1 MKILLVEDNI
11 SIKKG
16 LEFSFKENNY
26 EFDHTNNIEST
37 REYLNKKKPDL
48 IILDVTLPDGNG
60 FELYKDTIKEKQIP
74 AIFLT
79 AKDDEQDV
87 VEGLELGAE
96 DYITKPFSTKELL
109 IRVKK
114 ILLRNNKESE
124 ITIKDITFDL
134 ESMRITKKNKEIEM
148 TALELKILQYLIM
161 NKDKIVTRDA
171 LLDKIWEL
179 TGNDVDDH
187 TLTVYIKRIKD
198 KIGPDIIKTI
208 KGIGYRIDGK

>member
-1 MKILLVEDNI
+1 MKILLIEDNE

-16 LEFSFKENNY
+16 LKVSFEENNY
-26 EFDHTNNIEST
+26 EIDDTNNVESSIK
-37 REYLNKKKPDL
+37 YLNKNTPDL

-60 FELYKDTIKEKQIP
+60 FDLYKEIIKEKQIP
-74 AIFLT
+74 TIFLT
-79 AKDDEQDV
+79 AMDDENDV
-87 VEGLELGAE
+87 VKGLELGAE

-109 IRVKK
+109 TRVKK
-114 ILLRNNKESE
+114 ILLRTNKSNK

-134 ESMRITKKNKEIEM
+134 ENIKVTKNNKEIEL
-148 TALELKILQYLIM
+148 TALELKILQYLII
-161 NKDKIVTRDA
+161 NKEKTITRDT

-198 KIGPDIIKTI
+198 KLNSDIIKTI
-208 KGIGYRIDGK
+208 KGIGYKIDGK

>member
-11 SIKKG
+11 SIKNG

-26 EFDHTNNIEST
+26 EFEHTDNAET
-37 REYLNKKKPDL
+37 TKKYLKENTPDL

-74 AIFLT
+74 TIFLT
-79 AKDDEQDV
+79 AKDDEQDI
-87 VEGLELGAE
+87 VEGLELGE

-109 IRVKK
+109 TRVKK
-114 ILLRNNKESE
+114 ILLRTNKTNK
-124 ITIKDITFDL
+124 IKIKDITFDI
-134 ESMRITKKNKEIEM
+134 ESMKVTKNNKEIEL

-161 NKDKIVTRDA
+161 NKDKTVTRDA

-198 KIGPDIIKTI
+198 KLNSDIIKTI

>member
-1 MKILLVEDNI
+1 MKILLIEDNE

-16 LEFSFKENNY
+16 LKFSFEENNY
-26 EFDHTNNIEST
+26 EIDDTTNIEET
-37 REYLNKKKPDL
+37 KKYLNETNPDI
-48 IILDVTLPDGNG
+48 IILDITLPDGNG
-60 FELYKDTIKEKQIP
+60 FDLYKETIKEKQIP
-74 AIFLT
+74 TIFLT
-79 AKDDEQDV
+79 AMDDENDV
-87 VEGLELGAE
+87 VKGLELGAE

-109 IRVKK
+109 TRVKK
-114 ILLRNNKESE
+114 ILLRTNKSNKIE
-124 ITIKDITFDL
+124 IKDITFDI
-134 ESMRITKKNKEIEM
+134 ESMKVTKNNKEIEL

-161 NKDKIVTRDA
+161 NKDKTLTRDT

-198 KIGPDIIKTI
+198 KLNSDIIKTI

>member
-1 MKILLVEDNI
+1 MKILLVEDNE
-11 SIKKG
+11 SIRNG
-16 LEFSFKENNY
+16 LKFSFEENKYEFEHTDNLEKTRKYLKEN
-26 EFDHTNNIEST
+26 I
-37 REYLNKKKPDL
+37 PDL

-60 FELYKDTIKEKQIP
+60 FELYQETIQEKQIP
-74 AIFLT
+74 TIFLT

-87 VEGLELGAE
+87 VKGLELGAE
-96 DYITKPFSTKELL
+96 DYITKPFSTNELL

-114 ILLRNNKESE
+114 ILLRNNKNTK
-124 ITIKDITFDL
+124 ITIKNITFDL
-134 ESMRITKKNKEIEM
+134 ESMKITKNNKEIEL
-148 TALELKILQYLIM
+148 TALELKILQYLII
-161 NKDKIVTRDA
+161 NKEKVITRDR

-198 KIGPDIIKTI
+198 KLGKDIIKTI

>member
-1 MKILLVEDNI
+1 MQILLVEDNI
-11 SIKKG
+11 SIKNG

-26 EFDHTNNIEST
+26 EFEHSDNLENTKK
-37 REYLNKKKPDL
+37 YLKENTPDL

-60 FELYKDTIKEKQIP
+60 FELYTDTIKEKQIP
-74 AIFLT
+74 TIFLT

-87 VEGLELGAE
+87 VRGLELGAE

-109 IRVKK
+109 TRVKK
-114 ILLRNNKESE
+114 ILLRNNKNTK
-124 ITIKDITFDL
+124 ITIKNIVFDI
-134 ESMRITKKNKEIEM
+134 ESMKVTKNNKEIEL
-148 TALELKILQYLIM
+148 TALELKILQYLII
-161 NKDKIVTRDA
+161 NKDKTVTRDA

-198 KIGPDIIKTI
+198 KLNSDIIKTI

>member
-11 SIKKG
+11 SIKNG

-26 EFDHTNNIEST
+26 EFEHTDNVET
-37 REYLNKKKPDL
+37 TKKYLKENTPDL

-74 AIFLT
+74 TIFLT
-79 AKDDEQDV
+79 AKDDEQEV
-87 VEGLELGAE
+87 VKGLELGE

-114 ILLRNNKESE
+114 ILLRYKKNTK
-124 ITIKDITFDL
+124 ITIKNIVFDI
-134 ESMRITKKNKEIEM
+134 ENMRITKNNKEIEF
-148 TALELKILQYLIM
+148 TALEQKILQYLII
-161 NKDKIVTRDA
+161 NKDKTVTRDV

-198 KIGPDIIKTI
+198 KLGRDIIKTV

>member
-1 MKILLVEDNI
+1 MKILLIEDNE

-16 LEFSFKENNY
+16 LKFSFEENNY
-26 EFDHTNNIEST
+26 EIDDTNNVESSIK
-37 REYLNKKKPDL
+37 YLNKNTPDL

-60 FELYKDTIKEKQIP
+60 FDLYKEIIKEKQIP
-74 AIFLT
+74 TLFLT
-79 AKDDEQDV
+79 AMDDENDV
-87 VEGLELGAE
+87 VKGLELGAE

-114 ILLRNNKESE
+114 ILLRNNKKSK
-124 ITIKDITFDL
+124 IIIKDIIFDL
-134 ESMRITKKNKEIEM
+134 EKMRITKNNKELEL
-148 TALELKILQYLIM
+148 TALELKILQYLII
-161 NKDKIVTRDA
+161 NKEKTVTRDA

-198 KIGPDIIKTI
+198 KLDTDIIKTI